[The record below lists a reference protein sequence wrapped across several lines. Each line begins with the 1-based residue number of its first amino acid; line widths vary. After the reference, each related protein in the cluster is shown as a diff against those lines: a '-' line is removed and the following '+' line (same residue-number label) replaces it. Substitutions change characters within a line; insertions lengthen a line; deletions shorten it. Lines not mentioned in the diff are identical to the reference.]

1 MAGEGAMWMSS
12 IQVRA
17 LLLMGWEMTR
27 MKRLSAVVFLA
38 FFAAAACSPSSAAL
52 EVKPGS
58 AVTLQKKDGVSVS
71 GRLVEVKPEHLVVET
86 AKGRTEVP
94 RADITALKTDSA
106 EPGREPAPAAAKPVG
121 STGVESARPVEA
133 AEARDPE
140 RTIAPQARRAVEYR
154 EVTLPAGTVLSV
166 ELGTSVSSDSSNVE
180 DTVRGTLRRAV
191 SVGGVQAFPAGT
203 PVSGH
208 VTVAE
213 RSARVKGRAR
223 VAFRFTRIDPPGDA
237 ERLTMRTDTI
247 ARAAE
252 ATRKQD
258 AAKIGGGAAGG
269 AIIGGILGG
278 GDGAAKGAAIGG
290 AAGTGVVLSTRGKEV
305 RLAAG
310 TPVSV
315 RLAAPLT
322 VRIAER

>member
-1 MAGEGAMWMSS
+1 MRLIQAQPLLYLSS
-12 IQVRA
+12 
-17 LLLMGWEMTR
+17 EMTR
-27 MKRLSAVVFLA
+27 MKNLSAIVFLGFLA
-38 FFAAAACSPSSAAL
+38 TAACSPDNATL

-58 AVTLQKKDGVSVS
+58 TVTLQKKDGVTLS
-71 GRLVEVKPEHLVVET
+71 GRLVEVKPEHLVIET
-86 AKGRTEVP
+86 ASGRAEVR
-94 RADITALKTDSA
+94 RAEVTALKTDSA
-106 EPGREPAPAAAKPVG
+106 LVSSQPAPAAVKPVG
-121 STGVESARPVEA
+121 STGVEAARLSEASSAS
-133 AEARDPE
+133 DPE
-140 RTIAPQARRAVEYR
+140 KRSTARAAEYR
-154 EVTLPAGTVLSV
+154 EVTLPAGTVLPV
-166 ELGTSVSSDSSNVE
+166 ELTTGVGSDSSSIE

-191 SVGGVQAFPAGT
+191 TAGGVQAFPAGT

-208 VTVAE
+208 VTAAD

-223 VAFRFTRIDPPGDA
+223 VAFRFTTIDPPGDA

-247 ARAAE
+247 ARVAE
-252 ATRKQD
+252 ATKKQD

-305 RLAAG
+305 HLAAG

-315 RLAAPLT
+315 RLASPLT
-322 VRIAER
+322 VRVPVR

>member
-1 MAGEGAMWMSS
+1 
-12 IQVRA
+12 
-17 LLLMGWEMTR
+17 
-27 MKRLSAVVFLA
+27 MKRLSGIVFLGS
-38 FFAAAACSPSSAAL
+38 FAAAACSPGNGAL

-58 AVTLQKKDGVSVS
+58 TVTLQKNDGVHVS

-86 AKGRTEVP
+86 ANGRAEV
-94 RADITALKTDSA
+94 RRVDITALKTDSA
-106 EPGREPAPAAAKPVG
+106 PASRAPAPDAATPVG
-121 STGVESARPVEA
+121 LTGVQSARPIEVAARPMEA
-133 AEARDPE
+133 AASGDPQ
-140 RTIAPQARRAVEYR
+140 RTTAPQAKRPAEYR
-154 EVTLPAGTVLSV
+154 EVTLPAGTVLPV
-166 ELGTSVSSDSSNVE
+166 ELATTVGSDSSSVE

-191 SVGGVQAFPAGT
+191 SVDGVQAFPAGT

-208 VTVAE
+208 VTIAD

-223 VAFRFTRIDPPGDA
+223 VAFRFTTIDPPGDA
-237 ERLTMRTDTI
+237 ERLTMRTDAI

-252 ATRKQD
+252 ATKKQD

-290 AAGTGVVLSTRGKEV
+290 AAGTGVVLSTRGREV